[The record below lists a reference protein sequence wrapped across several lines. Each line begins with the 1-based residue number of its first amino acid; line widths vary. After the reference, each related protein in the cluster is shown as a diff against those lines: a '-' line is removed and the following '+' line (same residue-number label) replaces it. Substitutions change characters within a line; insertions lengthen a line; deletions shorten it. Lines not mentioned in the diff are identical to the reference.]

1 MIQEYL
7 KNFRVSSAW
16 ILSYNNKII
25 RHMIRLLLNADRRSH
40 GIRLQ
45 FLDLVLGEQQI
56 RMFSQH
62 KTVREDDL
70 LPITNQCHRTSS
82 NDLNN
87 KVLTNDDIINKTV
100 IFLAYVE
107 SLTTRNWFHYKIKM
121 FLFSQAFIYFV
132 LFCFFH
138 FLTFENPKRPK
149 YCGGT

>member
-1 MIQEYL
+1 
-7 KNFRVSSAW
+7 
-16 ILSYNNKII
+16 
-25 RHMIRLLLNADRRSH
+25 MIRLLLNADRRSH

-107 SLTTRNWFHYKIKM
+107 SLTTRN
-121 FLFSQAFIYFV
+121 
-132 LFCFFH
+132 
-138 FLTFENPKRPK
+138 
-149 YCGGT
+149 